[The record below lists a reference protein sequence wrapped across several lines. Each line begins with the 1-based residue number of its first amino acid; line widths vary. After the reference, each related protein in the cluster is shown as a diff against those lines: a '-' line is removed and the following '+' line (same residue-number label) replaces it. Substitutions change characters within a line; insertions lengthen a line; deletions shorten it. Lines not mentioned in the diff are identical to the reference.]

1 MGLGFKILKKL
12 SENRVKK
19 LNVPYNKNNKIIS
32 MIGKSFYT
40 RLKPEFIEKFGYK
53 LYLDPED
60 QLMLSVNE
68 YPLHPILKKII
79 HLGDSIIDVGANIG
93 ILTLFF
99 RKLVGDEG
107 MIYSF
112 EPNPIVFSILEK
124 NIKENNLINIQI
136 ENKAVS
142 NRDGKVQFII
152 DSSITSSKISEKGEN
167 TIDMDCV
174 TLDNYFLKK
183 DIQIDFVKIDT
194 EGFDWTV
201 IQGMKNIIKINPKI
215 KILIEFHT
223 SLIKESG
230 TTVKK
235 FLKIIQDL
243 NFIIYDL
250 GGLFNKMELLNTD
263 DLEVIANIENYSNA
277 TNLLC
282 LPKQYVI

>member
-1 MGLGFKILKKL
+1 
-12 SENRVKK
+12 
-19 LNVPYNKNNKIIS
+19 
-32 MIGKSFYT
+32 
-40 RLKPEFIEKFGYK
+40 
-53 LYLDPED
+53 
-60 QLMLSVNE
+60 
-68 YPLHPILKKII
+68 
-79 HLGDSIIDVGANIG
+79 
-93 ILTLFF
+93 
-99 RKLVGDEG
+99 
-107 MIYSF
+107 
-112 EPNPIVFSILEK
+112 
-124 NIKENNLINIQI
+124 
-136 ENKAVS
+136 
-142 NRDGKVQFII
+142 
-152 DSSITSSKISEKGEN
+152 
-167 TIDMDCV
+167 MDCV